1 MPAVTKDIAFALK
14 KGTTPFKVVSVL
26 QEQFKTPP
34 SVGEDGKTK
43 EARKPQGRLVVGA
56 VVEAVFEYA
65 SPQTLEALADDVK
78 DKGEGEKKGKASEYI
93 RSIVGARAA
102 TPGAKKS
109 ADDMSPEELR
119 ALADQKE
126 QAMKPGGKTTGVKP
140 L

>member
-56 VVEAVFEYA
+56 VVEAVLEYA

-93 RSIVGARAA
+93 RAIFGARAA
-102 TPGAKKS
+102 APAVKKS
-109 ADDMSPEELR
+109 ADELSVEELE
-119 ALADQKE
+119 AIIAKKKAA
-126 QAMKPGGKTTGVKP
+126 QAPGSKTKDVAP
-140 L
+140 V